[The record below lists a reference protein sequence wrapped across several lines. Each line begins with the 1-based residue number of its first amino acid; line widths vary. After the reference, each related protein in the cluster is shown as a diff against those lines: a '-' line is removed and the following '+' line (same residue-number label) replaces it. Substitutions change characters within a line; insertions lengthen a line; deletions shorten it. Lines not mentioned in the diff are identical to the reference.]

1 MQHFNKTVLFL
12 FLVSI
17 CFSSSAQELM
27 DLFGDEEEQT
37 TEYAFATFKTTRV
50 VNAQSIE
57 NPAPGVLLFIISHH
71 FGKVNDGAYNL
82 FGLDQATM
90 RIGFEYSFNNWLCL
104 GIGRSTFQKTFDG
117 FAKMKLLRQSSGLRN
132 MPVSVSL
139 FSSTTIN
146 GLRWQ
151 NPERENYFSSRMA
164 YTHQLL
170 IARKF
175 SSDIS
180 FQLMPALIHKN
191 LVPTEGDD
199 NDIYALGAGARIK
212 ITNRIT
218 FNSEYFYVFPG
229 QRDDDD
235 AYKNTLSLGF
245 DIETGGHVFQLHF
258 TNSQPMFDRGF
269 ITETRGNWLD
279 GDIYF
284 GFNITRVFT
293 IKKPEEFRD

>member
-1 MQHFNKTVLFL
+1 MQHFFRTVLCIFIL
-12 FLVSI
+12 
-17 CFSSSAQELM
+17 SATLTTKSQ
-27 DLFGDEEEQT
+27 DLFDLFDEGETET
-37 TEYAFATFKTTRV
+37 TGFAYATFKTTRV
-50 VNAQSIE
+50 VNAHSVE
-57 NPAPGVLLFIISHH
+57 NPAPGVMLFIVSHH
-71 FGKVNDGAYNL
+71 FGKVSDGAYEL
-82 FGLDQATM
+82 FGLDRATM

-104 GIGRSTFQKTFDG
+104 GIGRSTFEKTLDG
-117 FAKMKLLRQSSGLRN
+117 FAKIKLLRQSSGLRN

-139 FSSTTIN
+139 FTATTIN

-151 NPERENYFSSRMA
+151 EPERKNYFTSRMA

-175 SSDIS
+175 SSDFS
-180 FQLMPALIHKN
+180 LQLMPAMIHKN
-191 LVPTEGDD
+191 LVPIQKDK
-199 NDIYALGAGARIK
+199 NDIFALGAGGRFK

-218 FNSEYFYVFPG
+218 FNGEYYYVFPG
-229 QRDDDD
+229 QRDDETFR
-235 AYKNTLSLGF
+235 NTLSFGF

-293 IKKPEEFRD
+293 IRKPEDFR

>member
-1 MQHFNKTVLFL
+1 MKHFGKTVLFL
-12 FLVSI
+12 V
-17 CFSSSAQELM
+17 FSSIFLSVSAQDLM

-37 TEYAFATFKTTRV
+37 TDYAYATFKTTRV
-50 VNAQSIE
+50 VNSQSIE

-90 RIGFEYSFNNWLCL
+90 RIGFEYSINEWLCL
-104 GIGRSTFQKTFDG
+104 GIGRSTFQKTVDG
-117 FAKMKLLRQSSGLRN
+117 FAKVKLLRQSIGLRN

-139 FSSTTIN
+139 FSSTSLN

-151 NPERENYFSSRMA
+151 DPERENYFSSRMA
-164 YTHQLL
+164 YTHQLM

-175 SSDIS
+175 GSNFSL
-180 FQLMPALIHKN
+180 QLMPVLVHKN
-191 LVPTEGDD
+191 LVPTENDS
-199 NDIYALGAGARIK
+199 NDIFALGAGARVK

-218 FNSEYFYVFPG
+218 FNSEYYYVFPN
-229 QRDDDD
+229 QRDDEI
-235 AYKNTLSLGF
+235 YRNTLSLGF

-258 TNSQPMFDRGF
+258 TNSQPMFERGF

>member
-1 MQHFNKTVLFL
+1 MQHFSKTVLFL
-12 FLVSI
+12 FLVII

-90 RIGFEYSFNNWLCL
+90 RIGFEYSFNEWLCL
-104 GIGRSTFQKTFDG
+104 GIGRSTFEKTVDG
-117 FAKMKLLRQSSGLRN
+117 FAKVKLLRQSSGLHK

-151 NPERENYFSSRMA
+151 DPERENYFSSRMA
-164 YTHQLL
+164 YNFQLL

-175 SSDIS
+175 SSAFSLQI
-180 FQLMPALIHKN
+180 MPALIHKN
-191 LVPTEGDD
+191 LVPTEQDD
-199 NDIYALGAGARIK
+199 NDIFALGLGARAK

-218 FNSEYFYVFPG
+218 FNGEYYYVFPG
-229 QRDDDD
+229 QRDDDVF
-235 AYKNTLSLGF
+235 KNTLSLGF

-293 IKKPEEFRD
+293 IKKPEEFR